1 VGLALES
8 RRLEK
13 RRSFCV
19 FGSFVF
25 EVAPPVFFWV
35 CRLEVPAEETRN
47 LDLFFT
53 WVWELRLLLC
63 AAFITKLDIIRG
75 GRIRCK
81 NQLLW
86 IFRNRT

>member
-1 VGLALES
+1 LALET

-13 RRSFCV
+13 RISFCV
-19 FGSFVF
+19 FGSFGF
-25 EVAPPVFFWV
+25 EVAPPVFFFLV

-47 LDLFFT
+47 PDLFFT

-75 GRIRCK
+75 EDQMQK
-81 NQLLW
+81 PAALDL
-86 IFRNRT
+86 

>member
-1 VGLALES
+1 VGLGFLET

-19 FGSFVF
+19 FGSFGF
-25 EVAPPVFFWV
+25 EVAPLVFFWV

-47 LDLFFT
+47 LDVFFT

-63 AAFITKLDIIRG
+63 AAFIIKLDIIRG
-75 GRIRCK
+75 ED
-81 NQLLW
+81 QLLW
-86 IFRNRT
+86 ICRNRT